1 MKNWLRVLSLSSN
14 YLCPDK
20 KMKKPRILL
29 IDDDKNTANG
39 LRKILLQDGYD
50 TSCTYTGNEALNLID
65 TEPFDIVITDMKLPD
80 ISGFSIIERVKKK
93 DADIPVIMI
102 TAFSSLQTAI
112 DAMKKG
118 ADDYLTKPVNIEELE
133 LILKKIWEKQL
144 LILQNR
150 ELRQQ
155 LDDKYG
161 FSGFIG
167 NTPEMQLI
175 FKTITEIAPT
185 AATVLIYGETGTGKE
200 LVANAIHHNSDRRD
214 KPFVALHCASLSEGV
229 LESELFGHEKGAFT
243 GAVSQRRG
251 RFELAD
257 GGSLFLDEIGE
268 LNLHVQIKL
277 LRVLETGCFERV
289 GGEKTLE
296 SDVRIIAATNK
307 DLEEEIKA
315 GRFREDLYYRL
326 NVINLELPPLRDRRE
341 DIGLLID
348 SFLLKYAAK
357 NKKDIKGFSA
367 QSARILNNYDWP
379 GNVRELENAVE
390 RAVVMARNEFIEPDN
405 LPSNISQSLKKP
417 RKDTFRIPSGTT
429 MKEIE
434 KKVILETLQ
443 TTHGSKSKAAKILG
457 ISTRK
462 IEYKIKEWSN
472 SKELAELEE

>member
-1 MKNWLRVLSLSSN
+1 
-14 YLCPDK
+14 
-20 KMKKPRILL
+20 MKKPRILL

-50 TSCTYTGNEALNLID
+50 TSCVYTGNEALNLID
-65 TEPFDIVITDMKLPD
+65 TKHFDIVITDMKLPD
-80 ISGFSIIERVKKK
+80 ISGFSIIEKVKKK
-93 DADIPVIMI
+93 DTDIPVIMI

-118 ADDYLTKPVNIEELE
+118 ADDYLTKPVNIDELE

-150 ELRQQ
+150 ELRQK
-155 LDDKYG
+155 LNDKYG
-161 FSGFIG
+161 FSGLIG
-167 NTPEMQLI
+167 NTPEMQLV

-200 LVANAIHHNSDRRD
+200 LVAHAIHYNSDRKD
-214 KPFVALHCASLSEGV
+214 EPFIALHCASLSEGV

-243 GAVSQRRG
+243 GAVNQRRG

-268 LNLHVQIKL
+268 LNSHVQIKL

-307 DLEEEIKA
+307 DLEKEIKE

-326 NVINLELPPLRDRRE
+326 NVINLRIPSLRERRE
-341 DIGLLID
+341 DIGLLAD
-348 SFLLKYAAK
+348 SFLIKYVTK
-357 NKKDIKGFSA
+357 NKKDVNRFSA
-367 QSARILNNYDWP
+367 QSAKILNNYDWP

-390 RAVVMARNEFIEPDN
+390 RAVVMAKNELIEPDN
-405 LPSNISQSLKKP
+405 LPSNINQSLRKA

-429 MKEIE
+429 MKAIE
-434 KKVILETLQ
+434 KKAILEALQ
-443 TTHGSKSKAAKILG
+443 TTNGSKSKAAKILG

-462 IEYKIKEWSN
+462 IEYKIKEWTQ
-472 SKELAELEE
+472 SKELNELKE

>member
-1 MKNWLRVLSLSSN
+1 
-14 YLCPDK
+14 
-20 KMKKPRILL
+20 MKKPGILL
-29 IDDDKNTANG
+29 VDDDKNTADG
-39 LRKILLQDGYD
+39 LRKILIQDGYD
-50 TSCTYTGNEALNLID
+50 TICVYTGNEALNLIE
-65 TEPFDIVITDMKLPD
+65 TNHFDIVITDMKLPD
-80 ISGFSIIERVKKK
+80 ISGFTIIEKVKKK
-93 DADIPVIMI
+93 DADIPIIMI

-118 ADDYLTKPVNIEELE
+118 ADDYLTKPVNIDELE

-144 LILQNR
+144 LIIQNR

-161 FSGFIG
+161 FSGLIG
-167 NTPEMQLI
+167 NTPEMQHV
-175 FKTITEIAPT
+175 FKTITEVAPA

-200 LVANAIHHNSDRRD
+200 LVAHAIHYNSERRD

-243 GAVSQRRG
+243 GAVSERRG

-268 LNLHVQIKL
+268 LNSHVQIKL

-289 GGEKTLE
+289 GGETTLE

-307 DLEEEIKA
+307 DLEEEIKE

-326 NVINLELPPLRDRRE
+326 NVINLVLPTLRERRE
-341 DIGLLID
+341 DIGLLTD
-348 SFLLKYAAK
+348 NFLVKYAAK
-357 NKKDIKGFSA
+357 NKKDIKGFSP
-367 QSARILNNYDWP
+367 QCARILHNYDWP

-405 LPSNISQSLKKP
+405 LPSNISQSIKKA
-417 RKDTFRIPSGTT
+417 RKDTFRIPAGTT
-429 MKEIE
+429 MKEVE
-434 KKVILETLQ
+434 KKVILDTLQ
-443 TTHGSKSKAAKILG
+443 TTNGSKSKAAKILG

-472 SKELAELEE
+472 NNE

>member
-1 MKNWLRVLSLSSN
+1 MN
-14 YLCPDK
+14 YLYLK
-20 KMKKPRILL
+20 KMKKPKILL
-29 IDDDKNTANG
+29 ADDDKNAADG
-39 LRKILLQDGYD
+39 LRKILIQDGYD
-50 TSCTYTGNEALNLID
+50 TSCVYTGNDALDLID
-65 TEPFDIVITDMKLPD
+65 TEHFDIVITDMKLPD
-80 ISGFSIIERVKKK
+80 ISGISIIEKVKKK
-93 DADIPVIMI
+93 DPNIPVIMI

-144 LILQNR
+144 LIFQNK

-155 LDDKYG
+155 LDDKYS

-167 NTPEMQLI
+167 NTPEMQNV

-185 AATVLIYGETGTGKE
+185 AASVLIYGETGTGKE
-200 LVANAIHHNSDRRD
+200 LVAHAIHHNGDRKD
-214 KPFVALHCASLSEGV
+214 KPFIALHCASLSEGV

-243 GAVSQRRG
+243 GAVNLRRG

-257 GGSLFLDEIGE
+257 SGTLFLDEIGE

-289 GGEKTLE
+289 GGEDTLE

-307 DLEEEIKA
+307 DLEEEIKE

-326 NVINLELPPLRDRRE
+326 NVINLELPPLRERRE
-341 DIGLLID
+341 DIGLLVD
-348 SFLLKYAAK
+348 SFLVKYAAK
-357 NKKDIKGFSA
+357 NKKDIKGFSS
-367 QSARILNNYDWP
+367 QSSRILSNYDWP

-390 RAVVMARNEFIEPDN
+390 RAVVMARNEFIEPGN
-405 LPSNISQSLKKP
+405 LPSNISQSLRKTK
-417 RKDTFRIPSGTT
+417 KDTFRIPSGTT

-434 KKVILETLQ
+434 KKVILDALQ
-443 TTHGSKSKAAKILG
+443 TTNGSKSKAAKILG

-462 IEYKIKEWSN
+462 IEYKIKEWST
-472 SKELAELEE
+472 EE

>member
-1 MKNWLRVLSLSSN
+1 MN
-14 YLCPDK
+14 
-20 KMKKPRILL
+20 KPRILL
-29 IDDDKNTANG
+29 VDDDTNTANG

-50 TSCTYTGNEALNLID
+50 TLCAYTGNDALNLI
-65 TEPFDIVITDMKLPD
+65 ESERFDIVITDMKLPD
-80 ISGFSIIERVKKK
+80 ISGFSIIEKVKKK
-93 DADIPVIMI
+93 DVDVPVVMI

-118 ADDYLTKPVNIEELE
+118 ADDYLTKPVNIDELE

-150 ELRQQ
+150 ELKQK
-155 LDDKYG
+155 LHDKYD
-161 FSGFIG
+161 FSGLIG
-167 NTPEMQLI
+167 NTPEMQLV
-175 FKTITEIAPT
+175 FKTITDIAPT

-200 LVANAIHHNSDRRD
+200 LVANAIHYNSDRKD
-214 KPFVALHCASLSEGV
+214 KPFIALHCASLSEGV

-243 GAVSQRRG
+243 GALSQRRG

-257 GGSLFLDEIGE
+257 RGSLFLDEVGE
-268 LNLHVQIKL
+268 MNKHVQIKL
-277 LRVLETGCFERV
+277 LRVLETGRFERV

-307 DLEEEIKA
+307 DLEAEIKE

-326 NVINLELPPLRDRRE
+326 NVINLRLPSLRERRE
-341 DIGLLID
+341 DIGLLMD
-348 SFLLKYAAK
+348 SFLLKYATK
-357 NKKDIKGFSA
+357 NKKDIKGFSP
-367 QSARILNNYDWP
+367 QSVKLMSNYDWP

-390 RAVVMARNEFIEPDN
+390 RAVVMSKEEIIEPDN
-405 LPSNISQSLKKP
+405 LPSNINLSTRKS

-434 KKVILETLQ
+434 KKIILETLQ
-443 TTHGSKSKAAKILG
+443 TTNGSKSKAAKILG

-462 IEYKIKEWSN
+462 IEYKIKEWSQ
-472 SKELAELEE
+472 EG

>member
-1 MKNWLRVLSLSSN
+1 
-14 YLCPDK
+14 
-20 KMKKPRILL
+20 MKKPAILL

-39 LRKILLQDGYD
+39 LKKILLQDGYD
-50 TSCTYTGNEALNLID
+50 TSCVYTGNEALNLID
-65 TEPFDIVITDMKLPD
+65 TNHFDIVITDMKLPD
-80 ISGFSIIERVKKK
+80 ISGFSIIEKVKKK

-118 ADDYLTKPVNIEELE
+118 ADDYLTKPVNIDELE

-144 LILQNR
+144 LIFQNR
-150 ELRQQ
+150 ELRQK
-155 LDDKYG
+155 LNDKYG
-161 FSGFIG
+161 FSGLIG
-167 NTPEMQLI
+167 NTPEMQFV
-175 FKTITEIAPT
+175 FKTITEVAPA

-200 LVANAIHHNSDRRD
+200 LVAHAIHYNSDRQN

-243 GAVSQRRG
+243 GAVSERRG

-268 LNLHVQIKL
+268 LNSHVQIKL

-307 DLEEEIKA
+307 NLEEEIKE

-326 NVINLELPPLRDRRE
+326 NVINLVLPPLRERRE
-341 DIGLLID
+341 DIGLLTD
-348 SFLLKYAAK
+348 SFLVKYAAK

-367 QSARILNNYDWP
+367 QSARILSNYDWP

-405 LPSNISQSLKKP
+405 LPSNLSQSLRKAK
-417 RKDTFRIPSGTT
+417 KDTFRIPSGTT

-434 KKVILETLQ
+434 KKVILDTLQ
-443 TTHGSKSKAAKILG
+443 TTNGSKSKAAKVLG

-462 IEYKIKEWSN
+462 IEYKIKEW
-472 SKELAELEE
+472 ATEE

>member
-1 MKNWLRVLSLSSN
+1 
-14 YLCPDK
+14 
-20 KMKKPRILL
+20 MKKPRILL

-50 TSCTYTGNEALNLID
+50 TSCAYTGNEALDLID
-65 TEPFDIVITDMKLPD
+65 SEYFDIVITDMKLPD
-80 ISGFSIIERVKKK
+80 ISGFSILEKVKKK
-93 DADIPVIMI
+93 DAGIPVIMI

-155 LDDKYG
+155 LDDRYG

-167 NTPEMQLI
+167 NTPEMQLV
-175 FKTITEIAPT
+175 FNTITEIAPT

-200 LVANAIHHNSDRRD
+200 LVANAIHHNSDRQD

-307 DLEEEIKA
+307 NLEEEIKM

-341 DIGLLID
+341 DIGLLTD
-348 SFLLKYAAK
+348 SFLVKYAAK

-390 RAVVMARNEFIEPDN
+390 RAVVMARNEFVEPDN
-405 LPSNISQSLKKP
+405 LPSNISQSLKKV

-434 KKVILETLQ
+434 KKVILDALQ
-443 TTHGSKSKAAKILG
+443 TTHGSKSKAAKMLG

-462 IEYKIKEWSN
+462 IEYKIKEWS
-472 SKELAELEE
+472 EEE

>member
-1 MKNWLRVLSLSSN
+1 
-14 YLCPDK
+14 
-20 KMKKPRILL
+20 MKKPRILL

-50 TSCTYTGNEALNLID
+50 TSCAYTGNEAISLID
-65 TEPFDIVITDMKLPD
+65 TEHFDIVITDMKLPD
-80 ISGFSIIERVKKK
+80 ISGFSIIEKVKKK
-93 DADIPVIMI
+93 DPDIPVIMI

-133 LILKKIWEKQL
+133 LMLKKIREKQL

-185 AATVLIYGETGTGKE
+185 AASVLIYGETGTGKE
-200 LVANAIHHNSDRRD
+200 LVAHAIHHNSDRNN
-214 KPFVALHCASLSEGV
+214 KPFIALHCASLSEGV

-243 GAVSQRRG
+243 GAVNQRRG

-257 GGSLFLDEIGE
+257 SGTLFLDEIGE
-268 LNLHVQIKL
+268 LNSHVQVKL

-289 GGEKTLE
+289 GGEETLE
-296 SDVRIIAATNK
+296 SNVRIIAATNK
-307 DLEEEIKA
+307 DLEEEIRE

-341 DIGLLID
+341 DIGLLTD
-348 SFLLKYAAK
+348 SFLVKYAAK
-357 NKKDIKGFSA
+357 NKKDIKGFSL
-367 QSARILNNYDWP
+367 QCTRLLINYDWP

-390 RAVVMARNEFIEPDN
+390 RAVVMARNEFIEPGN
-405 LPSNISQSLKKP
+405 LPSNISQSLKKAK
-417 RKDTFRIPSGTT
+417 KDTFRIPSGTT

-434 KKVILETLQ
+434 KKVILDALH
-443 TTHGSKSKAAKILG
+443 TTDGSKSKAAKILG

-462 IEYKIKEWSN
+462 IEYKIKEWSSN
-472 SKELAELEE
+472 NDAKTLKVE

>member
-1 MKNWLRVLSLSSN
+1 
-14 YLCPDK
+14 
-20 KMKKPRILL
+20 MKKPGILL
-29 IDDDKNTANG
+29 IDDDKNTADG
-39 LRKILLQDGYD
+39 LRKILIQDGYD
-50 TSCTYTGNEALNLID
+50 TSCVYTGNEALHLID
-65 TEPFDIVITDMKLPD
+65 TEHFDMVITDMKLPD
-80 ISGFSIIERVKKK
+80 ISGFSIIEKVKNK
-93 DADIPVIMI
+93 DQNIPVIMI

-133 LILKKIWEKQL
+133 LILKKTWEKQL

-150 ELRQQ
+150 ELRKE

-185 AATVLIYGETGTGKE
+185 AASVLIYGETGTGKE
-200 LVANAIHHNSDRRD
+200 LVAHAIHHNSDRND
-214 KPFVALHCASLSEGV
+214 KPFIALHCASLSEGV

-243 GAVSQRRG
+243 GAVNQRRG

-257 GGSLFLDEIGE
+257 GGTLFLDEIGE

-289 GGEKTLE
+289 GGEDTLE

-307 DLEEEIKA
+307 DLEEEIKE

-326 NVINLELPPLRDRRE
+326 NVINLELPPLRERRE
-341 DIGLLID
+341 DIGLLTD
-348 SFLLKYAAK
+348 SFLVKYATK
-357 NKKDIKGFSA
+357 NKKDIKGFSS

-405 LPSNISQSLKKP
+405 LPSNISQSLRKAK
-417 RKDTFRIPSGTT
+417 KDTFRIPSGTT

-443 TTHGSKSKAAKILG
+443 TTNGSKSKAAKMLG

-472 SKELAELEE
+472 SEELNGLKE